1 MIKGIR
7 PKLLLA
13 ALLISCLVPLSM
25 VSAQAQDVI
34 EIGYGSAAV
43 NNLPTSDSAVI
54 YTFNGTLG
62 DLVTIRAVGISVG
75 ADPRLSLASP
85 AQSLLATNDNTIS
98 IPTTTT
104 AQIVFRLQETGTHYI
119 IVNGTPGDYLLTLDS
134 RPAVP
139 LTILELD
146 TPLMITFPL
155 ADPSQAYVF
164 NTDPFYATSLLIDA
178 TPYSIDAY
186 VELRDGTG
194 EIISALRSNLDSTC
208 ISVGAGDQ
216 LLELSIVA
224 APEVAGTINLT
235 LSNAPCTLGTVPVE
249 IPPTPTPQFT
259 PSVVEG
265 VCVASSSRNVNLRSG
280 PGTNY
285 ARLALL
291 QARQT
296 IQVIGQSDNGQW
308 FTVQNDTTQGWVS
321 ALVVTVTGP
330 CAQLPVVAAPPLPVA
345 TATAGFPVIIVQPAV
360 ITATP
365 ISPIIIT
372 ATPILV
378 TPPITLPPP
387 PAQPT
392 GTLPPPPTAVPVTA
406 TPTATITVTPGA

>member
-1 MIKGIR
+1 MKRGIR
-7 PKLLLA
+7 PKWMLV
-13 ALLISCLVPLSM
+13 ALLICCLVPLSM
-25 VSAQAQDVI
+25 VGAQAQDVI

-43 NNLPTSDSAVI
+43 NNLPTTDSAVI

-62 DLVTIRAVGISVG
+62 DLVTIRAVGVSVG
-75 ADPRLSLASP
+75 SDPRLSLASP

-98 IPTTTT
+98 IPTTTA
-104 AQIVFRLQETGTHYI
+104 AQIVFRLQETGMHYI
-119 IVNGTPGDYLLTLDS
+119 VVNGTPGDFLLTLDS

-139 LTILELD
+139 LTVLDLD
-146 TPLMITFPL
+146 TPLSITFPL
-155 ADPSQAYVF
+155 ANPSQAYVF

-178 TPYSIDAY
+178 TPYSVDAY

-249 IPPTPTPQFT
+249 IPPTATPQFT

-265 VCVASSSRNVNLRSG
+265 LCVASSSRNVNLRSG

-296 IQVIGQSDNGQW
+296 IQVIGQSENGQW

-321 ALVVTVTGP
+321 AAVVTVTGP
-330 CAQLPVVAAPPLPVA
+330 CAQLPVVVAPPLPVA
-345 TATAGFPVIIVQPAV
+345 TATPGFPVIIVQPGV
-360 ITATP
+360 VTATP
-365 ISPIIIT
+365 IGAIIVT
-372 ATPILV
+372 ATPFPV
-378 TPPITLPPP
+378 TPPVTLPPP
-387 PAQPT
+387 PPT
-392 GTLPPPPTAVPVTA
+392 GTLPPPPPTAVVLPTL